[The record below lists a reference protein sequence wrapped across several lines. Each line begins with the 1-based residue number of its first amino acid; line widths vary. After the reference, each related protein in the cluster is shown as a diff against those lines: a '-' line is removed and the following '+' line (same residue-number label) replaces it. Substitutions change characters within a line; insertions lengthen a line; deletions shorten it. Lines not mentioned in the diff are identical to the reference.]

1 MNSRH
6 SLPFSNRY
14 LCLGTVEDL
23 LELRYTMT
31 HARVHVSLA
40 TFDVVVEIVAEQLNV
55 RDCVV

>member
-1 MNSRH
+1 MNSRD
-6 SLPFSNRY
+6 SLPFGDRY
-14 LCLGTVEDL
+14 LCLGTVEDF
-23 LELRYTMT
+23 LELRDTMT